1 MSTITTGGNQ
11 TLLGYIYVNPPNI
24 MFGDDIDYGSIKIG
38 KLDITALNE
47 KVQQMEILMKLQTD
61 VIKSLTEKL
70 EELYFAPGQP
80 GYIKAQVEFAEQK
93 RPAGLTARQARDA
106 FESDEEISDIDE

>member
-1 MSTITTGGNQ
+1 MSWQTFDTSTITTGGNNA
-11 TLLGYIYVNPPNI
+11 LLGCSGLVEV
-24 MFGDDIDYGSIKIG
+24 M
-38 KLDITALNE
+38 ALNE
-47 KVQQMEILMKLQTD
+47 KVQQMEILMKLQTE

-70 EELYFAPGQP
+70 EELYYAPGQP

-93 RPAGLTARQARDA
+93 RPTGLTARQARDA